1 MQITRADPNAE
12 SREVAMGRLRRA
24 FRTALIS
31 VGVLWLILFLDLLID
46 LDLRA
51 FGVKPWNVS
60 GLAGLLTMPLLH
72 GGFAHLIHNSLPALT
87 LITALLFFYPTVSR
101 RVIAP
106 FWIFPGLFVWFIG
119 ESGSTHFGAS
129 GFNFALLGFLSLSG
143 LLRREAGSLGI
154 SLAVFFFY
162 GSMFTGILPIEP
174 GVSWEGHLGG
184 LIIGV
189 VLAVV
194 YRHRDL
200 PTPKRYDW
208 EDEDEDDEFDASI
221 H

>member
-1 MQITRADPNAE
+1 MRITRPDPNAE
-12 SREVAMGRLRRA
+12 PREVAIRR
-24 FRTALIS
+24 FRFALKTAVVAVS
-31 VGVLWLILFLDLLID
+31 VLWAILLADQLLA

-51 FGVKPWNVS
+51 FGVQPWRF
-60 GLAGLLTMPLLH
+60 AGLVGLITMPLIH

-87 LITALLFFYPTVSR
+87 LITALLYFYPTVSR

-106 FWIFPGLFVWFIG
+106 FWIFPGLFVWFAG
-119 ESGSTHFGAS
+119 DNGSTHFGAS

-143 LLRREAGSLGI
+143 LLRREAGSLAI

-162 GSMFTGILPIEP
+162 GGMFSGILPIEP

-184 LIIGV
+184 LIIGLL
-189 VLAVV
+189 LAIV

-208 EDEDEDDEFDASI
+208 EDEDETEFDREV